1 MLDANETTSSSP
13 CTHPHADTHP
23 HCNIKHFWSTL
34 CHLVD
39 LTTLSDPLRTYLDT
53 FERFHFSCTT
63 TLKVHLKIASYVLN
77 DEQKLDFEKSLC
89 GCVGQIG
96 LRLKEDSPNGCDH
109 SLDAFVKVLTVCY
122 ILTELNDL
130 SRFGLSKTQ
139 VEGQASLDKREST
152 LRGEVSSSVLESLL
166 VSLSSAAPR
175 VVNRAYQESLE
186 KENPEKD
193 SYSSGS
199 LESGIILK
207 VYTI

>member
-1 MLDANETTSSSP
+1 M
-13 CTHPHADTHP
+13 
-23 HCNIKHFWSTL
+23 
-34 CHLVD
+34 
-39 LTTLSDPLRTYLDT
+39 
-53 FERFHFSCTT
+53 
-63 TLKVHLKIASYVLN
+63 HLKIASYVLN

-96 LRLKEDSPNGCDH
+96 LRLKESSPNRCEH

-130 SRFGLSKTQ
+130 SRFGLSETQ